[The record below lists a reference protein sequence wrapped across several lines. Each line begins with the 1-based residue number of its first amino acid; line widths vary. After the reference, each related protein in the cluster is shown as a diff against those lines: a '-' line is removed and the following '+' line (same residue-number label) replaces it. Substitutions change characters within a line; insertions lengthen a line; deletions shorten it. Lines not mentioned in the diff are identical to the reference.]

1 MEFVNPFFLWALLAL
16 CVPIIIHLF
25 NFRRF
30 KTVYFTNVKFLKEV
44 KEETA
49 SRSKLKHWLVL
60 LSRLLA
66 LAFLVLAFAQPFLP
80 KQDADVVTGKK
91 TVSIFVDNSFSMNA
105 QSQDVSLFEKAK
117 QKAQEVVEAY
127 GPEDKFQ
134 LITHDL
140 EGKHQ
145 RLLTKD
151 AFLTELE
158 QLKITP
164 NVSSLSNVLSR
175 QKQTLEKLD
184 AAQKN
189 IFYITDFQKSIV
201 DLEVDTTYNYYLIPL
216 QSVNQ
221 QNVFADS
228 LWFEAP
234 VQLLNQTNKLIVR
247 LKNTGTAAIE
257 NTRLELNINNEVKA
271 INNVSIPAQSEKI
284 DTLSFRVAESGWN
297 KAKVSIADYP
307 INFDDTYFF
316 TFFIPEQI
324 KVLSINNSSSNKYI
338 TALFK
343 DQSQIK
349 LTNQLAGKVEYA
361 AISGYQLVIVNGL
374 KSIASGLAYEL
385 QQYVAGGG
393 SVVVFPNEE
402 IDIDNYKQFTQAL
415 KLNNYEAINYNE
427 RQVSKIN
434 TKQEIFNDVFE
445 KLPRNID
452 LPKVAKSYDLTRF
465 TATNEEVLLRLNDQ
479 KSFLSKYNFGSGKAY
494 LSAVPLNRKFS
505 NIGSHAIFVPM
516 MLKMVLAGAANN
528 NIAYTIGE
536 ANNIEVANNRKNQDE
551 VLKLKN
557 ENKEF
562 IPGQKAFGSK
572 VNLSVNNQMQEAG
585 IYEMLTDTE
594 QQLSFFGFNF
604 NRKESL
610 LENFSLAE
618 LKENFIGDKVYII
631 ENFKEDITQIVG
643 EIDKG
648 VVLWKICLILV
659 LVFLAIEI
667 LLLRLLPG

>member
-1 MEFVNPFFLWALLAL
+1 LLIHFFYGHCW
-16 CVPIIIHLF
+16 HYF

-80 KQDADVVTGKK
+80 KEDADVVTGNKS
-91 TVSIFVDNSFSMNA
+91 VSVFVDNSFSMNA
-105 QSQDVSLFEKAK
+105 QSEDVSLFEKAK
-117 QKAQEVVEAY
+117 QKAQEVVEAF

-151 AFLTELE
+151 AFLAELE

-164 NVSSLSNVLSR
+164 NVSSLSNVL
-175 QKQTLEKLD
+175 
-184 AAQKN
+184 
-189 IFYITDFQKSIV
+189 
-201 DLEVDTTYNYYLIPL
+201 
-216 QSVNQ
+216 
-221 QNVFADS
+221 
-228 LWFEAP
+228 AP

-247 LKNTGTAAIE
+247 LKNTGTAAVE
-257 NTRLELNINNEVKA
+257 NTRLELNINDEVKA
-271 INNVSIPAQSEKI
+271 INNISIAAQSEKI
-284 DTLSFRVAESGWN
+284 DTLNFRVGASGWH

-324 KVLSINNSSSNKYI
+324 EVLSINNASTNKYI
-338 TALFK
+338 DALFK

-361 AISGYQLVIVNGL
+361 SIPSYQLVVVNGL

-393 SVVVFPNEE
+393 SVVVFPNEN

-415 KLNNYEAINYNE
+415 KLNNYESINYNE
-427 RQVSKIN
+427 RQVNKLN

-445 KLPRNID
+445 NLARNID
-452 LPKVAKSYDLTRF
+452 LPTVKKSYDLTRF

-494 LSAVPLNRKFS
+494 LSAVPLNREFS
-505 NIGSHAIFVPM
+505 NLASHAIFVPM
-516 MLKMVLAGAANN
+516 MLKMVLAGAQNN
-528 NIAYTIGE
+528 SIAYTIGE

-572 VNLSVNNQMQEAG
+572 VNLAVNNQMQEAG

-594 QQLSFFGFNF
+594 QNLSFFGFNF

-610 LENFSLAE
+610 LEHFSLSE
-618 LKENFIGDKVYII
+618 LKEKFLGDKVYII

-659 LVFLAIEI
+659 LVFLAIEV
-667 LLLRLLPG
+667 LFLRFLPG